1 MFSQWGTG
9 APFHE
14 VFLGADIQVKTLSTN
29 EQKGRNRFMN
39 NGKLPSLL
47 KIYFQH
53 LYEIENVFNQRS
65 ANTRTC
71 SLTNGCTQ
79 GLQSQKYSKNL
90 NLHNIQEHLK
100 TDIDAGDE
108 HITKK

>member
-14 VFLGADIQVKTLSTN
+14 VLLGADIQVKTLSTN
-29 EQKGRNRFMN
+29 VSTNEQKGRNKFMN
-39 NGKLPSLL
+39 NGKILSLL
-47 KIYFQH
+47 KIYFHH

-79 GLQSQKYSKNL
+79 GLQSQKYSKKL
-90 NLHNIQEHLK
+90 NLAQH
-100 TDIDAGDE
+100 TAGAS
-108 HITKK
+108 KKIY